1 MMQAAFSYISQGF
14 KVFPVKTDK
23 KPLTAHGLKDATQT
37 QSGVREF
44 WTRWPDAG
52 IALVTEGFMVLDFDT
67 KNGGVG
73 SKAAIEAK
81 YGPLSRT
88 RTHRTGGGGEHW
100 IYRNPNGTDVRN
112 TVTFAGYEGVDLR
125 ANGGY
130 IVAPPS
136 PHESGRRY
144 EVLDDSTI
152 APAPTWLVDLAT
164 KKRKTR
170 SPQTTSE
177 NQPIPE
183 GQRNFTLTSLAGT
196 MRRRGMSANT
206 IEIALLE
213 VNRQQCSPPLSED
226 EVRRVARS
234 VTRYEPETALG
245 EPVRT
250 AIAGLF
256 NLTDMGNAERLV
268 SRYGEMLHYCYER
281 KRWLV
286 WNGKVWEWDSGNKV
300 AALAKLAVRKIY
312 HEAGDESDEK
322 KRKGIASH
330 AAKSESDPRLTGMIN
345 LAQSEPS
352 IPIKL
357 TDLDTS
363 PWLFNCR
370 NGTIDLRSGHLL
382 PHRKE
387 DLITI
392 LVPVDY
398 SPEAKC
404 KLWTQFLDRVMG
416 SNVELITYLQ
426 RAVGYSLTGDT
437 RSQTMFFL
445 YGLGSNGKSTFITTI
460 RKLTGGYGTKAN
472 TSLFM
477 TKDKNSGG
485 PSEDLANLQGKRFVM
500 ASEIEDGRHLAVVL
514 IKEMTGGE
522 AIRADRKY
530 EHEVEFQPVHKIWLV
545 GNHKPVITDTTLS
558 IWRRVKL
565 IPFIVTIANREIDP
579 DLPAKLESEL
589 PGILAWAVRG
599 CLDWRRY
606 GLNEPDTVTTATA
619 SYRHEQDM
627 LGDFIEDCCI
637 LESTASIS
645 KADLKDEY
653 ERWCKENNADP
664 ITQRAFKARLT
675 EKGITEGRN
684 GKERYWRGIR
694 LRAEADSKISG
705 DKSDNTL
712 PHLASEVTR
721 VTEDL
726 VKSLYKEKQGDFI
739 ENPVTFVTDVTDS
752 EMSEFL
758 PTAGDDARD
767 TLKGDE
773 PEYPTQPCYT
783 CGCID
788 YWLTDWNQWLC
799 SRCHPKPG
807 GK

>member
-1 MMQAAFSYISQGF
+1 MSDILEAAFSYIGQGF

-52 IALVTEGFMVLDFDT
+52 IALVTEGLMVLDFDT
-67 KNGGVG
+67 KNGGLG

-136 PHESGRRY
+136 PHVSGRRY
-144 EVLDDSTI
+144 EVLDDSEI
-152 APAPTWLVDLAT
+152 APAPTWLADLAT
-164 KKRKTR
+164 KKRTR

-177 NQPIPE
+177 SQPIPE
-183 GQRNFTLTSLAGT
+183 GQRNSTLTSLAGT
-196 MRRRGMSANT
+196 MRRRGVSQEA
-206 IEIALLE
+206 IEVALLE

-234 VTRYEPETALG
+234 VMRYEPETALG
-245 EPVRT
+245 EPVRV

-256 NLTDMGNAERLV
+256 NLTDLGNAERLV
-268 SRYGEMLHYCYER
+268 SRYGEILHYCYER

-300 AALAKLAVRKIY
+300 AALAKLAVRNIY

-322 KRKGIASH
+322 KRKEIASH
-330 AAKSESDPRLTGMIN
+330 AGKSESDSRLTGMIN
-345 LAQSEPS
+345 LTQSEPS

-477 TKDKNSGG
+477 TKDNNSGG

-500 ASEIEDGRHLAVVL
+500 ASEIEDGRRLAVVL

-565 IPFIVTIANREIDP
+565 IPFNVTVANKEIDTA
-579 DLPAKLESEL
+579 LPAKLESEL

-599 CLDWRRY
+599 CLEWQRY
-606 GLNEPDTVTTATA
+606 GLGEPKAITNAT
-619 SYRHEQDM
+619 SDYRHEQDI
-627 LGDFIEDCCI
+627 LGDFIDDCC
-637 LESTASIS
+637 LLKSTATVPKHEL
-645 KADLKDEY
+645 KAAY
-653 ERWCKENNADP
+653 ETWCNDTDSQPASQK
-664 ITQRAFKARLT
+664 TFRARLI
-675 EKGITEGRN
+675 ERNITEGKS
-684 GKERYWRGIR
+684 GSTRYWKGIA
-694 LRAEADSKISG
+694 LSDSEG
-705 DKSDNTL
+705 Q
-712 PHLASEVTR
+712 
-721 VTEDL
+721 
-726 VKSLYKEKQGDFI
+726 QGQLGQEGQEGREITGNLHTKGNQGNFS
-739 ENPVTFVTDVTDS
+739 ENPVPTRPDV
-752 EMSEFL
+752 
-758 PTAGDDARD
+758 P
-767 TLKGDE
+767 
-773 PEYPTQPCYT
+773 PEDIPDYPSQPCCA
-783 CGCID
+783 CGGGD
-788 YWLTDWNQWLC
+788 YWLTDRNQWRC
-799 SRCHPKPG
+799 SRCHPKPEE
-807 GK
+807 K